1 MRSLLA
7 AILSLFLP
15 ARGVHRAVAAPPTIA
30 FSSPPVPVYRPAPPC
45 PFLGGVIWADGA
57 PLVLPYLAVWE
68 RERDALDRRR
78 LQRARRRAAVLATM
92 GQDCGPWE
100 AAV

>member
-7 AILSLFLP
+7 ATLSLFLP
-15 ARGVHRAVAAPPTIA
+15 ARGTHRAVATPPSLA
-30 FSSPPVPVYRPAPPC
+30 FSSPPVPAHRPAPPC
-45 PFLGGVIWADGA
+45 PFLGDVIRVDGS
-57 PLVLPYLAVWE
+57 PLVRPYVVVWE
-68 RERDALDRRR
+68 RERDELDRRR

-92 GQDCGPWE
+92 GQDCPWE